1 MIDNIK
7 NDLIRVLCDS
17 IIVKLEL
24 AGDVIEPILVV
35 FSAVLRTRLS
45 LPGNGRFTSYH
56 VPDKIKLIR
65 SIEHIL
71 FSGDCQPKNWN

>member
-1 MIDNIK
+1 MFRDVCMIDNIK

-45 LPGNGRFTSYH
+45 LSGNGRFS
-56 VPDKIKLIR
+56 
-65 SIEHIL
+65 
-71 FSGDCQPKNWN
+71 

>member
-1 MIDNIK
+1 MYEVDDNIK

-35 FSAVLRTRLS
+35 FF
-45 LPGNGRFTSYH
+45 LP
-56 VPDKIKLIR
+56 
-65 SIEHIL
+65 
-71 FSGDCQPKNWN
+71 C